1 VTDGDIHAI
10 QERLDS
16 QEKRLG
22 ERLDRQDEKL
32 DRIVEAVTRQVAIC
46 GPTRVRLDA
55 LCETVYGDGQE
66 GLIRKI
72 ERLETVH
79 KIGSK
84 GFWALVSLVAAV
96 VSGAILAIGGTL
108 LAWLKG

>member
-1 VTDGDIHAI
+1 MTNDEVRA
-10 QERLDS
+10 LA
-16 QEKRLG
+16 

-46 GPTRVRLDA
+46 GPTRARLDA
-55 LCETVYGDGQE
+55 VCQTVYGDGQD

-72 ERLETVH
+72 ERLETVRE
-79 KIGSK
+79 IGSK

-96 VSGAILAIGGTL
+96 VSGAILAAGGTL

>member
-1 VTDGDIHAI
+1 MTHDEARALH
-10 QERLDS
+10 
-16 QEKRLG
+16 

-46 GPTRVRLDA
+46 GPTRARLDA
-55 LCETVYGDGQE
+55 VCLTVYGDGQD

-72 ERLETVH
+72 ERLETVRE
-79 KIGSK
+79 IGSK

-96 VSGAILAIGGTL
+96 VSGAILAAGGTL
-108 LAWLKG
+108 LGWWKG

>member
-46 GPTRVRLDA
+46 GPTRSGSTPSAKRSTA
-55 LCETVYGDGQE
+55 TA
-66 GLIRKI
+66 RK
-72 ERLETVH
+72 
-79 KIGSK
+79 G
-84 GFWALVSLVAAV
+84 
-96 VSGAILAIGGTL
+96 
-108 LAWLKG
+108 

>member
-1 VTDGDIHAI
+1 VTNEDIRAI
-10 QERLDS
+10 H
-16 QEKRLG
+16 

-46 GPTRVRLDA
+46 GSARVRLDA
-55 LCETVYGDGQE
+55 VCQTVYGDGQD

-79 KIGSK
+79 EIGSK
-84 GFWALVSLVAAV
+84 GLWALVSLVSAI
-96 VSGAILAIGGTL
+96 VSGAILAAGGTL
-108 LAWLKG
+108 LGWLRG